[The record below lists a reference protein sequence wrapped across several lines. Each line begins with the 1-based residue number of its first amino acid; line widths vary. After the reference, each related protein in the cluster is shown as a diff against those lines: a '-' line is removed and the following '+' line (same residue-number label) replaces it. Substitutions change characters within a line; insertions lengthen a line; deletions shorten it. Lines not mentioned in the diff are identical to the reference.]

1 MVITPSG
8 DRWDRVPITCIEDLK
23 DGVLGAG
30 LEATQLS
37 AGGMDGSLL
46 FASSEDITYS
56 SGHIRGQVSLSGPL
70 SEERVTLG
78 LGVYLG
84 PGSRQWLGEVRTG
97 GIGVFLPGDPHHGFY
112 TPGSIYMC
120 ATLTFDRLEEI
131 AAEMDLVLDPRQLG
145 GSGIALNQVRGSPLA
160 AAEREFR
167 RLHRPGNSSGLSSIA
182 GRDALESIIV
192 ALARTPRAVPG
203 GRELRGYGR
212 IVARAQDYI
221 LAHLEEPLSI
231 RAIARAAFASQST
244 LYRAFAEVLDETP
257 QSFVRKLRL
266 NRIRRDLATE
276 REVLCTVTV
285 IANRWGIAELGRFAR
300 WYRELFDELPS
311 QTRARCIA
319 ALRNVTASGRPGPIG
334 PVAQAA

>member
-8 DRWDRVPITCIEDLK
+8 DRWDRVPVTCIEDLK
-23 DGVLGAG
+23 DAVLGAG

-37 AGGMDGSLL
+37 AGGMNGSLL
-46 FASSEDITYS
+46 FAASDDITYS
-56 SGHIRGQVSLSGPL
+56 SGHIGGQVTLSGPL

-78 LGVYLG
+78 LGIYLG
-84 PGSRQWLGEVRTG
+84 PGSRQWLGEVSTG
-97 GIGVFLPGDPHHGFY
+97 AIGVFRPGDPHNGFY
-112 TPGSIYMC
+112 TPGSIYLC
-120 ATLTFDRLEEI
+120 ATLSFDRLEEI

-145 GSGIALNQVRGSPLA
+145 GSGVAVNKVHGNSLA
-160 AAEREFR
+160 AAGREFR
-167 RLHRPGNSSGLSSIA
+167 RLHRAGRSPGLSSVA
-182 GRDALESIIV
+182 GRDALESMIA
-192 ALARTPRAVPG
+192 ALARAPRAPG

-212 IVARAQDYI
+212 IVARAQEYI
-221 LAHLEEPLSI
+221 LAHLEGPLTI

-244 LYRAFAEVLDETP
+244 LYRAFGEVLSETP

-276 REVLCTVTV
+276 KEVLCTVTV
-285 IANRWGIAELGRFAR
+285 IANRWGIAELGRFAG

-319 ALRNVTASGRPGPIG
+319 ALRD
-334 PVAQAA
+334 VAAAGAPRHALVPQAA

>member
-1 MVITPSG
+1 MVIKPSG
-8 DRWDRVPITCIEDLK
+8 DRWDRVPVTCIEDLK
-23 DGVLGAG
+23 DAVLGAG

-37 AGGMDGSLL
+37 KGGTRGSLL
-46 FASSEDITYS
+46 FATSDDITYS
-56 SGHIRGQVSLSGPL
+56 SGHIRGQVTIAGPL

-84 PGSRQWLGEVRTG
+84 PGSRQWLGEVSTG
-97 GIGVFLPGDPHHGFY
+97 GIGVFLPGDPHSGFY
-112 TPGSIYMC
+112 TPGSIYLC
-120 ATLTFDRLEEI
+120 ATLSFERLEEI

-145 GSGIALNQVRGSPLA
+145 GSGIASNQVRGSPLA
-160 AAEREFR
+160 AAGREFR
-167 RLHRPGNSSGLSSIA
+167 RLHRPGSTSGLSSAA
-182 GRDALESIIV
+182 GRDALESMIA
-192 ALARTPRAVPG
+192 ALARTPRVVPG

-212 IVARAQDYI
+212 IVARAQEYI

-231 RAIARAAFASQST
+231 RAIALAAFASQST
-244 LYRAFAEVLDETP
+244 LYRAFAEVLCETP

-276 REVLCTVTV
+276 REVLCTVTI
-285 IANRWGIAELGRFAR
+285 IANRWGIAELGRFAG

-319 ALRNVTASGRPGPIG
+319 ALREVAAAGRPGPSG
-334 PVAQAA
+334 LVAQAA